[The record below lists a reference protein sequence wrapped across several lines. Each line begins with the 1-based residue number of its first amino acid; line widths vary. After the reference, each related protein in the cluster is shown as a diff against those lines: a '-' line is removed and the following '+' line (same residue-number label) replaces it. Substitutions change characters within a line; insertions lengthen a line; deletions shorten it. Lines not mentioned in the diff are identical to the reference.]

1 MKVELAVDKY
11 INMLIASGIGL
22 FGVFFPVDRAN
33 NIMEAKAESSD
44 N

>member
-1 MKVELAVDKY
+1 MKVELSVDKY

-22 FGVFFPVDRAN
+22 LWVFFPVDRAN
-33 NIMEAKAESSD
+33 NMMEAKVESSD